1 MHMGELLLASIL
13 GIGGDVSATSMQ
25 VMIAMSGDAAVKTA
39 IYECEGVA
47 EPFAVKYLN
56 SNPNFLAIVPVG
68 GAELI
73 FVNVLSGSGARYVA
87 GSFEWS
93 TKGSDATFSDLQ
105 HPDSAPVTC
114 LERVETP

>member
-1 MHMGELLLASIL
+1 MGELLLASIL

-25 VMIAMSGDAAVKTA
+25 VMIAMSGDAEVRSVV
-39 IYECEGVA
+39 YECEGV

-68 GAELI
+68 GADLI

-93 TKGSDATFSDLQ
+93 TSGSDASFSDLQ
-105 HPDSAPVTC
+105 HPDSAPVAC